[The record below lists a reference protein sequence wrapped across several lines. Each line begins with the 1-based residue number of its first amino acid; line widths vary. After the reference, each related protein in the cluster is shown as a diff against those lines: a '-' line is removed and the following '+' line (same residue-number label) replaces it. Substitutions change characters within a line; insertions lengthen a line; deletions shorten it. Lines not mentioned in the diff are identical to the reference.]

1 MDRLSK
7 IEETQLVDLL
17 QLTSE
22 DLVHKFKDKILDN
35 FEYLERELEIPYIP
49 IEEEE
54 DEYYEPDEMDDGCD
68 SDDAYED

>member
-22 DLVHKFKDKILDN
+22 DIVRKFKDKILDN

-68 SDDAYED
+68 SDDAY